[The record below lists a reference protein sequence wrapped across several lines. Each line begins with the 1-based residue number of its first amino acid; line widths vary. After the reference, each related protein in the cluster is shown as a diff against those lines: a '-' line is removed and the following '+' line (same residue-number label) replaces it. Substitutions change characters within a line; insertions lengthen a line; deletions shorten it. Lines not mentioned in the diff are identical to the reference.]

1 MSKVCKNEYSQKVKQ
16 REIILYVLE
25 NGENFDLKDLA
36 NHMEMT
42 YAQLRKEIKI
52 LLEKEILVVKDGV
65 LKLSV
70 IYENIY
76 LKKEAKLLEKSQ
88 KDDII
93 EEKQIYLP
101 KNFRNKFSGYS

>member
-1 MSKVCKNEYSQKVKQ
+1 MNAVCKNEYSQKVKQ
-16 REIILYVLE
+16 REIILYIFE

-42 YAQLRKEIKI
+42 YGQLRKQIKI

-76 LKKEAKLLEKSQ
+76 IKKEAKSLEKSR
-88 KDDII
+88 KDDIM
-93 EEKQIYLP
+93 EKKQIYLP
-101 KNFRNKFSGYS
+101 KDFRNKFSGYS